1 MFRRWQRQFP
11 FQVDL
16 VTVHLPGRGRRITEP
31 FATEFSPLVRTLA
44 GLIAEEV
51 QVAPGIRVPFAFY
64 GHSMG
69 AGIAFE
75 LARELWRRY
84 TIEPA
89 HLFVS
94 GRRAP
99 QWPHEDAGLR
109 NLSHDEF
116 LETVRRLNGTPKE
129 LLENP
134 EWTEVFLPL
143 LRSDFALIET
153 YKYSSER
160 PLSCAITAYCGTED
174 HGTPLESVR
183 AWKEQTTSKFT
194 LHEVPGDHFFIHRP
208 SFPRLLSRDLLALV
222 QTPARTN
229 LARP

>member
-16 VTVHLPGRGRRITEP
+16 VTVHLPGRGCRISEP
-31 FATEFSPLVRTLA
+31 FATEFGTLVRTLA
-44 GLIAEEV
+44 DLIVEEV
-51 QVAPGIRVPFAFY
+51 QAAPGIRAPFAFY

-69 AGIAFE
+69 AGISFE
-75 LARELWRRY
+75 LARELRRQHG
-84 TIEPA
+84 IEPA

-99 QWPHEDAGLR
+99 QWPHEDAGLH

-116 LETVRRLNGTPKE
+116 VATVRRMNGTPKG
-129 LLENP
+129 LLESP

-143 LRSDFALIET
+143 LRADFALIET
-153 YKYSSER
+153 YKYSPER

-174 HGTPLESVR
+174 HATSLGSVC
-183 AWKEQTTSKFT
+183 AWKEQTTSNFT
-194 LHEVPGDHFFIHRP
+194 LRKVSGDHFFIHSP
-208 SFPRLLSRDLLALV
+208 GFPQLLARDLLALL
-222 QTPARTN
+222 QTQERTK
-229 LARP
+229 LTHP